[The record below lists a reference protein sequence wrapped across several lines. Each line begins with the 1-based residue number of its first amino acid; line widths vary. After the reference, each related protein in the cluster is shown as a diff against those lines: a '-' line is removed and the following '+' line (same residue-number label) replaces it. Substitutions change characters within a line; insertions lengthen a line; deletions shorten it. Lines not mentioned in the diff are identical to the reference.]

1 MNLFFLD
8 SSAVVK
14 RYGQETGSTW
24 VKHLTNPTSS
34 NLVYLAR
41 ITAVEVV
48 SALARKAR
56 SGGLAAAA
64 AATAIAQFR
73 LELPNLYRTVEIS
86 ASLITKA
93 MSLAETH
100 TLRGYDAVQLAATL
114 EVNSYRLVLGIPTF
128 TLVSADI
135 ALNAA
140 AILEGLSVDDPN
152 AHP

>member
-1 MNLFFLD
+1 VNLLFLD
-8 SSAVVK
+8 SSALVK

-24 VKHLTNPTSS
+24 IKYLTDPSS
-34 NLVYLAR
+34 GNLIYLAR

-48 SALARKAR
+48 SALARKVQY
-56 SGGLAAAA
+56 GGLTAVA

-73 LELPNLYRTVEIS
+73 LELPNLYRTIDIS
-86 ASLITKA
+86 AALITKA

-100 TLRGYDAVQLAATL
+100 TLRGYDAVQLAAAL
-114 EVNSYRLVLGIPTF
+114 EVNSYRLALGIQSF
-128 TLVSADI
+128 TLVSADT

-140 AILEGLSVDDPN
+140 AMAEGLAVDDPN